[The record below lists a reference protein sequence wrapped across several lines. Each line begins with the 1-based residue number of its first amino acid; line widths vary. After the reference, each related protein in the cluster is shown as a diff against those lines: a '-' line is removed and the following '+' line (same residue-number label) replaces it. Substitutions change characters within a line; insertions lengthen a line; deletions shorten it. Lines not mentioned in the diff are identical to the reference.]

1 MIAFGCLLLVVLP
14 LMGLAIGG
22 YVGGLQAALW
32 AALAAFVVAGAI
44 CGLSA
49 AALVKARRR

>member
-14 LMGLAIGG
+14 LIGLAIGG
-22 YVGGLQAALW
+22 YVGGLHAALW
-32 AALAAFVVAGAI
+32 TALAAFMVAGAI